1 MKKIV
6 NSVIVL
12 WIALFSSTSS
22 EEESVYESVNSNC
35 NAVKTKDVV
44 IIRRDLNDVT
54 SYNELIVMRSDQPLG
69 IFRNVK
75 ELAKDAILVLS

>member
-54 SYNELIVMRSDQPLG
+54 SYNELIVMRSDQPFG